1 MTFNQSDKYNDII
14 NLEHHQSKH
23 HAHMSIHDRAAQFS
37 PFAALTGY
45 DSQVQET
52 ARLTEAYKELDNYD
66 LDKLNMQINQLLSLD
81 NYKKVSVTINY
92 FSPDNKKEGG
102 EYLLLTGFIKKIDA
116 INKEIIMDNDQH
128 INFKFI
134 TDIQISNNS

>member
-1 MTFNQSDKYNDII
+1 
-14 NLEHHQSKH
+14 
-23 HAHMSIHDRAAQFS
+23 MSIHDRAAQFS

-66 LDKLNMQINQLLSLD
+66 LDKLDMQINQLLSLD
-81 NYKKVSVTINY
+81 DYKKVSVTINY

-102 EYLLLTGFIKKIDA
+102 KYLLLTGFIKKIDA
-116 INKEIIMDNDQH
+116 INKEIIMENDQH
-128 INFKFI
+128 INFKYI
-134 TDIQISNNS
+134 TDIQISDIS